1 MKTTLLKSKLLTFSP
16 RLCAAVCLL
25 VAAASPSFALDDIDS
40 VTNLL
45 KRMAEAN
52 RQVSYQ
58 GIFSYE
64 HGGALKTV
72 KVLHAVR
79 DGQEFERIIH
89 LSGPKREVVRRG
101 NDLNCQRLGDA
112 MLRGAA
118 LDIAN
123 ISRGHLEN
131 YYELYIKGDERVA
144 GRDVTI
150 VHVVPKDDF
159 RYGYVLGIDK
169 ETGLLL
175 QSMLIGN
182 KKRVLERFQFVDISI
197 GVLIDDMA
205 LEPTDAEHH
214 LASLDASP
222 CLDPMASSS
231 STKNVRQWKASW
243 LPPGFAMA
251 GSHRSTE
258 THRETLIYTDG
269 LTVFS
274 VFIDEGEAANLPR
287 IQAQRGAT
295 VAFLI
300 RMDIE
305 NNNYAICVVGEI
317 PIKTAKQVAESITRL
332 Q

>member
-1 MKTTLLKSKLLTFSP
+1 VKTTLLKSKLLTFFQ

-25 VAAASPSFALDDIDS
+25 AAAASPSFAIDDIDS

-72 KVLHAVR
+72 KVLHAIR
-79 DGQEFERIIH
+79 DGHELERIIH

-101 NDLNCQRLGDA
+101 NALNCQRLGDA
-112 MLRGAA
+112 MLRGTA
-118 LDIAN
+118 LGIAN
-123 ISRGHLEN
+123 ISRDHLEN
-131 YYELYIKGDERVA
+131 YYDLYIKGDERVA
-144 GRDVTI
+144 GRDVII
-150 VHVVPKDDF
+150 VHVVPKDDL

-175 QSMLIGN
+175 QSMLIGS

-222 CLDPMASSS
+222 CLDPRAS
-231 STKNVRQWKASW
+231 NVSVKGGQWKASW

-251 GSHRSTE
+251 SSHRSTE
-258 THRETLIYTDG
+258 THRETLVFTDG
-269 LTVFS
+269 LSVFS
-274 VFIDEGEAANLPR
+274 VFIDEGEAANLPKM
-287 IQAQRGAT
+287 QAQRGAT
-295 VAFLI
+295 VALLI
-300 RMDIE
+300 RMDVE

-317 PIKTAKQVAESITRL
+317 PIKTAKQVAESIARL
-332 Q
+332 H

>member
-1 MKTTLLKSKLLTFSP
+1 MKTTLLKPKLLTFFS
-16 RLCAAVCLL
+16 RLCAAACLL
-25 VAAASPSFALDDIDS
+25 VVAASPSFALDDINS
-40 VTNLL
+40 VTSLL

-52 RQVSYQ
+52 RQISYQ

-72 KVLHAVR
+72 KVFHAVR

-101 NDLNCQRLGDA
+101 NDLSCQRLGDA

-118 LDIAN
+118 LGIAN

-131 YYELYIKGDERVA
+131 YYDLYIKGDERVA

-175 QSMLIGN
+175 QSMLIGTN
-182 KKRVLERFQFVDISI
+182 KRVLERFQFVDISI
-197 GVLIDDMA
+197 GTLIDDMA
-205 LEPTDAEHH
+205 LEPTDTEHH
-214 LASLDASP
+214 MASLNASL
-222 CLDPMASSS
+222 CLDDTGHSSAS
-231 STKNVRQWKASW
+231 TVRQWKASW
-243 LPPGFAMA
+243 LPPGFAVA

-258 THRETLIYTDG
+258 TGRETQVFTDG
-269 LTVFS
+269 LAVFS
-274 VFIDEGEAANLPR
+274 IFIDSGEAANLPI

-305 NNNYAICVVGEI
+305 STNYAICVVGEI
-317 PIKTAKQVAESITRL
+317 PIKTAKKVAESMARL